1 MKNKEKNKRNIEIPK
16 AIGDLTDAEFMSFLY
31 SERDREDSLSQWQ
44 GWNNWALAG
53 AFVAVMWTAYSIW
66 KNHCYVEGYDVI
78 YYTSGIMAIC
88 LTLYSWFYF
97 IKRERGIDFSKMRW
111 LKEVFPYH
119 LVLIALGCSLVF
131 SLFIAVEDGYCYLF
145 WLWSVMGILLVLA
158 LVSLFLY
165 KDRVMPVYA
174 DGFVFPW
181 IKANF
186 WYYAALG
193 SLCGPIVV
201 QSFKK
206 VSVDMLSNELEI
218 AACLSICIV
227 LFYIFLKLNTGNQA
241 VKRLDII
248 IDDYIYKGIPK
259 DKTYLEMQKNQMG
272 YSVMD
277 VCYKDLAEISDMM
290 TKCEEDYK
298 RLEMIKEAVEAGE
311 CIVAQFNELQKESKV
326 FFDRLLKVME
336 MSRKLSDKLKEIQ
349 KVSVGMKQIAAINAI
364 LNEDDKTI
372 DRINEMKDKMPEVV
386 AIVRKRVDELKDNGG
401 CEKN

>member
-16 AIGDLTDAEFMSFLY
+16 AISDLTDAEFMSFLY

-277 VCYKDLAEISDMM
+277 VCYNDLAEISDMM

-326 FFDRLLKVME
+326 FYDRLLKVME

-401 CEKN
+401 CGKN

>member
-1 MKNKEKNKRNIEIPK
+1 MKKNKLNIEIPK
-16 AIGDLTDAEFMSFLY
+16 SVMDLTDAEFLSFLY
-31 SERDREDSLSQWQ
+31 SERERETSLNQWQ
-44 GWNNWALAG
+44 GWNNWALLG
-53 AFVAVMWTAYSIW
+53 AFVAIMWTAYSIW
-66 KNHCYVEGYDVI
+66 KDRLYVEEYDVV
-78 YYTSGIMAIC
+78 YYTSGIMAIF

-97 IKRERGIDFSKMRW
+97 FKRERGIDFSKMRW

-119 LVLIALGCSLVF
+119 LVLIALGCSFVF
-131 SLFIAVEDGYCYLF
+131 SLLIAVEDGYCYLF
-145 WLWSVMGILLVLA
+145 WLWSVMGILLVLS

-206 VSVDMLSNELEI
+206 VLVDILSNEFEI
-218 AACLSICIV
+218 SACISICIT
-227 LFYIFLKLNTGNQA
+227 LFYIFFKFNTGNQA

-248 IDDYIYKGIPK
+248 IDDYIYKGIPR

-277 VCYKDLAEISDMM
+277 VCYKDLAVISDLMK
-290 TKCEEDYK
+290 KCEDDYR
-298 RLEMIKEAVEAGE
+298 RLDNIKDAVESGE

-326 FFDRLLKVME
+326 FFDRLLKVMK

-349 KVSVGMKQIAAINAI
+349 KVTVGIKNIAAINAI
-364 LNEDDKTI
+364 LDEDDKTI

-386 AIVRKRVDELKDNGG
+386 AIVRKRVDELKTNGG

>member
-1 MKNKEKNKRNIEIPK
+1 MP
-16 AIGDLTDAEFMSFLY
+16 LS
-31 SERDREDSLSQWQ
+31 SL
-44 GWNNWALAG
+44 L
-53 AFVAVMWTAYSIW
+53 
-66 KNHCYVEGYDVI
+66 DVRVI
-78 YYTSGIMAIC
+78 CATTSPR
-88 LTLYSWFYF
+88 YF

-277 VCYKDLAEISDMM
+277 VCYNDLAEISDMM

-326 FFDRLLKVME
+326 FYDRLLKVME

-401 CEKN
+401 CGKN